1 MNSKTVS
8 GIMLTLLLVN
18 MLTLAF
24 SIQPAKASGT
34 IYVRADGSV
43 EPDTALISSV
53 DNVTYTFTD
62 NIYDTIIIEK
72 SNVTLDGNGYIL
84 QGSGGGE
91 GFTLSSVNNVTII
104 NTNINNYHY
113 GVYLSSSDN
122 NTISNNTI
130 TNNDDDGVY
139 LYSSSGGNTFSNNVI
154 TSNGHGVYL
163 SSYSDDNTFSN
174 NTITSNDAGGVRLN
188 YASGNTFS
196 NNIITSNDAGIRL
209 NLASDNNTI
218 SNNTITNNDDGV
230 HLGSSSGNTISN
242 NTITN
247 NFYDGVHLYSFSGN
261 TISNNTI
268 TNNEYGVRLRISSG
282 NTISNNTIT
291 NNEYGVRL
299 SYASDNNTIFGNNI
313 ANNFDGV
320 LLDFFLDYN
329 NIHENNITDNDTG
342 IRLAYLSDYNTIS
355 GNNITNNWE
364 GIWLDM
370 SSHNTISGN
379 NITNNSLR
387 GILLYSS
394 SGNIIFHNNFT
405 DNTEQVLSYDSTNVW
420 DDYYPSGGNYWSDY
434 EERYP
439 GAIELDGSGLWN
451 TPYYIDENNQDNYP
465 LMEPWIATIEA
476 SIDIDP
482 GTLNLRSQGRWIT
495 VYIELPEDYSVVDID
510 VSSIRLNETFS
521 VDPDAPT
528 QIGDYDS
535 DGASDLMVKL
545 NRTELTSY
553 LYNILEVKLDTVT
566 LTISGQLTDGT
577 LFEGSDIVRTRL
589 AGDVNE
595 DWVVDVIDLSMVG
608 RSFGARMDEDAY
620 EGKLDL
626 TSDGVIDI
634 RDLMLIGINYG
645 ATIPE

>member
-1 MNSKTVS
+1 MNRKTVS
-8 GIMLTLLLVN
+8 GIMLTLLLAS

-24 SIQPAKASGT
+24 SIQPAKAAGT

-72 SNVTLDGNGYIL
+72 SNVTIDGNGYIL

-113 GVYLSSSDN
+113 GVYLSSSDD
-122 NTISNNTI
+122 NTFSSNII
-130 TNNDDDGVY
+130 TNNDD
-139 LYSSSGGNTFSNNVI
+139 
-154 TSNGHGVYL
+154 
-163 SSYSDDNTFSN
+163 
-174 NTITSNDAGGVRLN
+174 GGVRLN
-188 YASGNTFS
+188 YASGNKFS
-196 NNIITSNDAGIRL
+196 NNTIINNDAGVRL
-209 NLASDNNTI
+209 NLASDN
-218 SNNTITNNDDGV
+218 
-230 HLGSSSGNTISN
+230 
-242 NTITN
+242 
-247 NFYDGVHLYSFSGN
+247 
-261 TISNNTI
+261 
-268 TNNEYGVRLRISSG
+268 

-439 GAIELDGSGLWN
+439 DAIELDGSGLWN

-482 GTLNLRSQGRWIT
+482 DTLNLRSQGRWIT

-521 VDPDAPT
+521 VDPDAPI

-620 EGKLDL
+620 EEKLDL

>member
-1 MNSKTVS
+1 DNT
-8 GIMLTLLLVN
+8 
-18 MLTLAF
+18 F
-24 SIQPAKASGT
+24 SS
-34 IYVRADGSV
+34 
-43 EPDTALISSV
+43 
-53 DNVTYTFTD
+53 
-62 NIYDTIIIEK
+62 
-72 SNVTLDGNGYIL
+72 
-84 QGSGGGE
+84 
-91 GFTLSSVNNVTII
+91 
-104 NTNINNYHY
+104 
-113 GVYLSSSDN
+113 
-122 NTISNNTI
+122 NTI
-130 TNNDDDGVY
+130 TNNDD
-139 LYSSSGGNTFSNNVI
+139 
-154 TSNGHGVYL
+154 
-163 SSYSDDNTFSN
+163 
-174 NTITSNDAGGVRLN
+174 GGVRLN
-188 YASGNTFS
+188 YASGNKFS
-196 NNIITSNDAGIRL
+196 NNTIINNDAGVRL
-209 NLASDNNTI
+209 NLASDN
-218 SNNTITNNDDGV
+218 
-230 HLGSSSGNTISN
+230 NTISN

-247 NFYDGVHLYSFSGN
+247 NFYDGVHLYSF
-261 TISNNTI
+261 
-268 TNNEYGVRLRISSG
+268 SG

-439 GAIELDGSGLWN
+439 DAIELDGSGLWN

-482 GTLNLRSQGRWIT
+482 DTLNLRSQGRWIT

-521 VDPDAPT
+521 VDPDAPI

-620 EGKLDL
+620 EEKLDL